1 MRRFAFF
8 CCSAAVVSV
17 GCQKSQPPA
26 SADTTATAAPAP
38 APAAPAPAAIHLA
51 DVAGKWNVR
60 VLNQA
65 GDSTL
70 LTLVMTTTA
79 DSTGWKETF
88 SKGLTVPLR
97 VISVAGDSIVTES
110 GPQPSQ
116 LRKGMSVTTH
126 TVTRFHGDTM
136 VGQTVAHYKTTKADS
151 VRNLELRGTKA
162 P

>member
-1 MRRFAFF
+1 MRHFAFL
-8 CCSAAVVSV
+8 CCSAVVVSV

-26 SADTTATAAPAP
+26 SADTTATAAATP
-38 APAAPAPAAIHLA
+38 APAAAPAAIHLA

-60 VLNQA
+60 VLNQG

-79 DSTGWKETF
+79 DTTGWKETF
-88 SKGLTVPLR
+88 SKGPTVPIR

-136 VGQTVAHYKTTKADS
+136 VGQTVAHYKTAKADS
-151 VRNLELRGTKA
+151 IRNLRLRGTKA